1 MDRTIET
8 LINAT
13 TIESQFSEL
22 KQKFNTM
29 RQNRFGEYERPG
41 KIQRFLTGNSREALK
56 HVLPSMG
63 VRTGSVPT
71 PGIRMPKKNGG
82 NKKTYKK
89 IKLNKK
95 KHKKTRRRKRV

>member
-13 TIESQFSEL
+13 TDDSVFLEL

-29 RQNRFGEYERPG
+29 RQNRFSQYERPG
-41 KIQRFLTGNSREALK
+41 KIQRFLSGNSREGLRDI
-56 HVLPSMG
+56 LPSAG
-63 VRTGSVPT
+63 IRTGSTSGV
-71 PGIRMPKKNGG
+71 RMPKKIGG

-89 IKLNKK
+89 
-95 KHKKTRRRKRV
+95 